1 MSQDQKLL
9 ERITV
14 DPAILGGKPCIRGMR
29 ISVEQ
34 IVRWFASGGSEAELT
49 SQFPFLER
57 DDVRAALLYASR
69 VSSIT
74 RMSGEALNRAAALD
88 DAAAR

>member
-34 IVRWFASGGSEAELT
+34 IVRWFASGGSEAGLT
-49 SQFPFLER
+49 SQFPFLET
-57 DDVRAALLYASR
+57 DDVRAALLYASL
-69 VSSIT
+69 SFST
-74 RMSGEALNRAAALD
+74 SALAACASL
-88 DAAAR
+88 

>member
-1 MSQDQKLL
+1 MANDQELL
-9 ERITV
+9 ERIIV
-14 DPAILGGKPCIRGMR
+14 DPGILGGKPCVRGMR

-34 IVRWFASGGSEAELT
+34 IVRWFASGGGESELA
-49 SQFPFLER
+49 SQFPFLEA

-69 VSSIT
+69 VSST
-74 RMSGEALNRAAALD
+74 ARVSGEALNRAAALD